1 MVTNPVDVVELRK
14 PPKRPFG
21 VYVIIFLLLTGVL
34 ASVLEILRVHGQ
46 LGDFLITVDEVLRE
60 RNVLVFLAHQL
71 FADVATITVANGIFI
86 AGWIVIILGL
96 WTLQRWAWVTM
107 MILTGIVL
115 TIGLVRYFQD
125 EPAHVN
131 MLVNVAFAFYLNDS
145 SVRRAFIRPKA
156 GDEARI

>member
-21 VYVIIFLLLTGVL
+21 IYAIVFLLLTGVL
-34 ASVLEILRVHGQ
+34 TSVLEILRVQRQ
-46 LGDFLITVDEVLRE
+46 LLGFLVTVDSVLRE
-60 RNVLVFLAHQL
+60 RNILILLTHQL
-71 FADVATITVANGIFI
+71 FADAAAITVVNGVLI
-86 AGWIVIILGL
+86 AGWILIILGL
-96 WTLQRWAWVTM
+96 WTLQRWAWVAM

-125 EPAHVN
+125 EPAYVN

-145 SVRRAFIRPKA
+145 SVRRAFIRPK
-156 GDEARI
+156 GGVEARI